1 MSNYKSINKNNTGN
15 GNNNDNNN
23 NNENNNTDNNNISSN
38 SYTQKFKQQK
48 KRYKN
53 SSLLKK
59 LFSYHCYYHNRL
71 QLLHLTMLITNHL
84 KFSVKK
90 VNL

>member
-15 GNNNDNNN
+15 GNNNHNN

-59 LFSYHCYYHNRL
+59 LFSCHSYYHNRI
-71 QLLHLTMLITNHL
+71 QLLHLTMLITNYL